1 MVVKEF
7 QNKKRSINLSTDLL
21 ARIET
26 RVRNSKEFNLIDEYV
41 EYVLSGVLDSIEKQF
56 PNDTKEAKAPL
67 SSSLET
73 DEKEKIKK
81 RLENL
86 GYM

>member
-56 PNDTKEAKAPL
+56 PNDTKGAKTPL

-73 DEKEKIKK
+73 DEKKKIKK

>member
-26 RVRNSKEFNLIDEYV
+26 RVNNSKEFNLIDEYV
-41 EYVLSGVLDSIEKQF
+41 EYVLSGVLDIIEKQF
-56 PNDTKEAKAPL
+56 PYDTKEAQAPL